1 MSVCEHGPEAIDV
14 LGIGAISVDF
24 LGTTEGWPDPGGKQR
39 LKSFSVEDGG
49 LVGTALVAVAR
60 LGGRASFAGKLGFSE
75 MAERAVRRL
84 EQEGVDISPLVRSHG
99 AEPAVSVVIS
109 DVKAGQRTIFSS
121 LQGVEFPRTSDLPDS
136 LWSRNRTKVFL
147 FDHVSGR
154 AGVEVA
160 ERARSVGIPVVIDA
174 ERTLEHIGAALAV
187 SDHIVVPE
195 GFAFTY
201 TGREDLQEALVCL
214 KRAEH
219 QTVVVTRGADGC
231 FGLSSEGFFQIPAF
245 PVDPVD
251 TTGCGDVFHGAYAL
265 SLAQSK
271 SAVEAA
277 RFASAAAALSTRK
290 LGGRRGIPNLEEV
303 LCLLRS

>member
-1 MSVCEHGPEAIDV
+1 MSACGPGQEVIDV
-14 LGIGAISVDF
+14 LGIGAVSVDF
-24 LGTTEGWPDPGGKQR
+24 FGTTEGWPDPGGKQR

-49 LVGTALVAVAR
+49 LIGTALVAVAR

-75 MAERAVRRL
+75 MAERAVGRL
-84 EQEGVDISPLVRSHG
+84 EQEGVDTSTLVRSYG

-136 LWSRNRTKVFL
+136 LWSLDRTKVLL
-147 FDHVSGR
+147 FDHVSGW
-154 AGVEVA
+154 AGIEVA
-160 ERARSVGIPVVIDA
+160 KRARSVGIPVVIDA

-195 GFAFTY
+195 GFAFAY
-201 TGREDLQEALVCL
+201 TGREDLREAVVRL

-219 QTVVVTRGADGC
+219 QAVVVTRGADGC
-231 FGLSSEGFFQIPAF
+231 FGFSSEGFFQIPAF

-265 SLAQSK
+265 SLAQSR
-271 SAVEAA
+271 SVVEAA
-277 RFASAAAALSTRK
+277 RFASAVAALSTRK